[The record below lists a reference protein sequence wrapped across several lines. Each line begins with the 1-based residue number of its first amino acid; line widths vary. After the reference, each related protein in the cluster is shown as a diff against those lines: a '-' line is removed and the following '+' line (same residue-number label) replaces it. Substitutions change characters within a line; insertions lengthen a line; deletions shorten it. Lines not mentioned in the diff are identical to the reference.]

1 MKNSLH
7 IPITIFS
14 FIVMFS
20 CNQSTE
26 NKPDVPQSAI
36 DKSLNLFD
44 GEVIEK
50 ELETEEGVDSWE
62 VKIEDTNGSVVKF
75 YWAVSNEALVKMESE
90 KGPFDYEIVP
100 GMGLINYS
108 AAKTFAIAA
117 VKNNAIV
124 GWKLQKEDSF
134 INKWVYTFEMNKSG
148 GTTKV
153 YVDAQNG
160 DVLQID

>member
-1 MKNSLH
+1 MKNSAFFL
-7 IPITIFS
+7 IIILS
-14 FIVMFS
+14 FITLFS
-20 CNQSTE
+20 CNKSSE
-26 NKPDVPQSAI
+26 NVPDVPQSVI

-50 ELETEEGVDSWE
+50 ELETENGVDSWE
-62 VKIEDTNGSVVKF
+62 VKIEDTNGSVLKF
-75 YWAVSNEALVKMESE
+75 YWAVSNEALVKMEGD

-108 AAKTFAIAA
+108 LAKTFAIAI
-117 VKNNAIV
+117 VKNNAIAR
-124 GWKLQKEDSF
+124 WKLQKEDSF
-134 INKWVYTFEMNKSG
+134 INKWVYTFEMEKSA

-160 DVLQID
+160 DILQID